1 MRELET
7 SHFDVIVIGSGPG
20 GEGAAIKLAKSGKS
34 VAVVERYPM
43 VGGGCTHLGTI
54 PSKALIRVIQ
64 DYTGKKHS
72 PLFKRLYQATK
83 LTCDDIMSAVADVI
97 NQQVSDRQGFYE
109 RNDVAVIEGHAVFSD
124 THTVMVTNEQGSC
137 QKLTADYFIIATGSH
152 PYHPDDIDFDNP
164 RVVDSDTILQMTEL
178 PNTITVYG
186 AGVIGSEY
194 ASAFKELG
202 IKVNLIN
209 TRARLLEYLDEEFS
223 NALSYHMRDIQG
235 IVIRQNEE
243 YERVEV
249 TDKEVILH
257 LKTGKIIKSDMLL
270 WANGRTGNSFGIGL
284 EELGIDVNHRGNV
297 KVNEAFQTSQPHIYA
312 VGDLVGF
319 PNLASAAYDQGR
331 FAATHIAE
339 GRCDARLVSD
349 IPTGIY
355 TTPEISCIG
364 GTEQELTEQHIPYE
378 VGHAFFRHLA
388 RGQISGHKAGML
400 KILFHRETLEILGI
414 HVFGHNAAEILHI
427 GQAIMSQPAPYNN
440 IKYFINTTFNYPT
453 MAEAYRVAALNGFNR
468 L

>member
-1 MRELET
+1 MWDEQN
-7 SHFDVIVIGSGPG
+7 SHFDAIVIGSGPG
-20 GEGAAIKLAKSGKS
+20 GEGAAIKLAKAGKN
-34 VAVVERYPM
+34 VAVIERYPL

-64 DYTGKKHS
+64 DYTGKKNSH
-72 PLFKRLYQATK
+72 LFRRVYQANK
-83 LTCDDIMSAVADVI
+83 LTCDELMNAVSDVI

-109 RNDVAVIEGHAVFSD
+109 RNDIQVLEGNAVFIDS
-124 THTVMVTNEQGSC
+124 HTITITNQLGHSH
-137 QKLTADYFIIATGSH
+137 KLTADHFVIATGSH
-152 PYHPDDIDFDNP
+152 PYHPDDIDFDNN
-164 RVVDSDTILQMTEL
+164 RVVDSDTVLQMQEL

-194 ASAFKELG
+194 ASAFKEMG

-209 TRARLLEYLDEEFS
+209 TRARMLEYLDEEFS
-223 NALSYHMRDIQG
+223 NALSYHMRDVQG

-243 YERVEV
+243 YDRVEV
-249 TDKEVILH
+249 TDDGVILH

-270 WANGRTGNSFGIGL
+270 WANGRTGNSFNIGL
-284 EELGIDVNHRGNV
+284 EELGIEVNHRGNV
-297 KVNEAFQTSQPHIYA
+297 KVNDAFQTDQPHIYA

-331 FAATHIAE
+331 FAATHIIE
-339 GRCDARLVSD
+339 GRCDAQLVSN

-355 TTPEISCIG
+355 TIPEISCIG
-364 GTEQELTEQHIPYE
+364 GTEQELTEQCVPYE

-400 KILFHRETLEILGI
+400 KLLFHRDTLEILGI
-414 HVFGHNAAEILHI
+414 HCFGHNAAEILHI
-427 GQAIMSQPAPYNN
+427 GQAIMSQPTPYNN

-453 MAEAYRVAALNGFNR
+453 MAEAYRVAALNGYNR

>member
-1 MRELET
+1 MWDQQN
-7 SHFDVIVIGSGPG
+7 SHYDVIVIGSGPG
-20 GEGAAIKLAKSGKS
+20 GEGAAIKLAKAGKS
-34 VAVVERYPM
+34 VAIIERYPL

-72 PLFKRLYQATK
+72 RLFRNMFQARK
-83 LTCDDIMSAVADVI
+83 LSCEELLDGVADVI
-97 NQQVSDRQGFYE
+97 NQQVSDRQSFYE
-109 RNDVAVIEGHAVFSD
+109 RNDVEIIEGNAVFND
-124 THTVMVTNEQGSC
+124 PHTVVVTNQQGSC
-137 QKLTADYFIIATGSH
+137 FRLTADFFVIATGSH
-152 PYHPDDIDFDNP
+152 PYHPEDINFNTP
-164 RVVDSDTILQMTEL
+164 RVVDSDTVLQMKEL
-178 PNTITVYG
+178 PSTLTVYG

-194 ASAFKELG
+194 ASAFRELG

-223 NALSYHMRDIQG
+223 NALSYHMRDVQG

-243 YERVEV
+243 YDRVEV
-249 TDKEVILH
+249 TEKEVILH
-257 LKTGKIIKSDMLL
+257 LKTGKVIKSDMLL

-284 EELGIDVNHRGNV
+284 EELGISVNHRGNV
-297 KVNEAFQTSQPHIYA
+297 DVNEAFQTAQPHIYA

-339 GRCDARLVSD
+339 GRCDLRLVSN

-355 TTPEISCIG
+355 TIPEISCIG
-364 GTEQELTEQHIPYE
+364 GTEQELTEKCVPYE

-400 KILFHRETLEILGI
+400 KLLFHRETLEILGI
-414 HVFGHNAAEILHI
+414 HCFGQNAAEILHI

-440 IKYFINTTFNYPT
+440 IKYFMNTTFNYPT
-453 MAEAYRVAALNGFNR
+453 MAEAYRVAALNGYNR